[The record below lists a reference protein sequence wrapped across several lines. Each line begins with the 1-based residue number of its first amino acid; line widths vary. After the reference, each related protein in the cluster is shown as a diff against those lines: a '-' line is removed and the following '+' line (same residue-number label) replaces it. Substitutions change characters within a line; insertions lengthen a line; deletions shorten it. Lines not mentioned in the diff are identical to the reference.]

1 MRHEDTCLNV
11 SRATEDLQRFL
22 GLKTSPSLEEFAR
35 LQTQPSKAF
44 SWKHN
49 IPNDDILEVQV
60 TCFDSMK
67 RLGYK
72 PMTRIIENMA
82 NDNYELIGVP
92 SIDFQ

>member
-1 MRHEDTCLNV
+1 MRHEDTCLNG
-11 SRATEDLQRFL
+11 SRATEALQRFL

-44 SWKHN
+44 NWKHN

-60 TCFDSMK
+60 NCLDSMK
-67 RLGYK
+67 KLGYK
-72 PMTRIIENMA
+72 PMTRIVENKA
-82 NDNYELIGVP
+82 NDNYELIRVP